1 VRQGTRAGA
10 GLGNRVESGVEE
22 SSVEHSHHYPHTYLR
37 TLSHP
42 TYTLSHSGMVRRM
55 EQWVRWPPTTA
66 GPCTPSSQPRNET
79 TVCTSRTEVLS
90 MDSGCM
96 ERKNASQH
104 FTVLTLSLLLLLLL
118 LLSYTY
124 FFSHKH
130 PLSSLRYPFY
140 GVDLDPRD
148 VAPDKTTI
156 VGWQWRHFGGTA
168 RRFGDNMCFF
178 NGSVPTGMRYN
189 TNASTNR
196 GGHNVSA
203 FQGVDH
209 WTQDGAAG
217 AIVHVFHPAFW
228 GNWMYELAAF
238 NASAATL
245 AFGKG
250 AFNTLCCTPVY
261 I

>member
-1 VRQGTRAGA
+1 
-10 GLGNRVESGVEE
+10 
-22 SSVEHSHHYPHTYLR
+22 
-37 TLSHP
+37 
-42 TYTLSHSGMVRRM
+42 
-55 EQWVRWPPTTA
+55 
-66 GPCTPSSQPRNET
+66 
-79 TVCTSRTEVLS
+79 
-90 MDSGCM
+90 M

-104 FTVLTLSLLLLLLL
+104 FKFLTLSLLLLLL
-118 LLSYTY
+118 
-124 FFSHKH
+124 F

-148 VAPDKTTI
+148 LAPDKTTI

-203 FQGVDH
+203 FQGVDQ
-209 WTQDGAAG
+209 WTRDGAVG

-238 NASAATL
+238 NASASTL

-250 AFNTLCCTPVY
+250 AFNTLCCCIRSTCFIVMV
-261 I
+261 